1 MTKEPEGL
9 PPPPPPSRGLFPGTL
24 SYGDA
29 AASGKGGE
37 LCQPLERRLP
47 PPPPPLPAAAS
58 AQSRFAW
65 AQQRQDP
72 EQAPPALGFTGN
84 ILPAVPTSDAPAPPA
99 AAMSAADA
107 AAAAAETGSDS
118 TSAEQIPYRISDDL
132 SDADSGPVPRARSAR
147 PPCHHGKGSSDDLEM
162 ARVKFLCS
170 FGGAI
175 LPRPSDGRLRYVG
188 GDTRVISV
196 SRNISYAD
204 LLAKLINVHGQA
216 VTIKYQ
222 LPDEDLDAL
231 VTVSSSDD
239 LVNLMEEYDLL
250 ESREG
255 MARLRLFLFPAADPE
270 PVPQASNTH
279 GRESASLYV
288 EALNGQ
294 LGAGGQVAVDLEA
307 SAHVPDGHRTLGGD
321 ALPPPAAVTTGAA
334 LAHQPFGP
342 LLTAGTLQLQPVPG
356 MSQLALS
363 EAGGGYSSMDFA
375 KKQQQEKAQVQP
387 GGQTG
392 GGGVGVSGGSVGYH
406 HDTLQQVQKKLQA
419 LVPHGSQGD
428 SALGSPSAISS
439 GTSSPQL
446 ARRWLPSS
454 QPPSAPPE
462 SSHHLYLHPNEYSSY
477 VNPYGTDSS
486 KMQARPEPPPG
497 FQHERSQSDGFV
509 YGGGKVELP
518 RPQMLPLLNL
528 PRRDRDVT
536 PTHSGPSSPTAAGP
550 KRHPDHQQ
558 HHWPEA
564 LRPDPAQ
571 RHWAGRGSTQNS
583 APQSIISSD
592 SWDGVRKQAAV
603 GGRLQLAYRDG
614 LPPHVIHAQSTPGS
628 PRLSYTDSQRKALL
642 AAQIPVGG
650 GGGGG
655 GHGLQQTYA
664 DQLGRSSQ
672 GPSSGPSMGSS
683 PDERRPLPSRVMHSG
698 NSTEDQNFHV
708 DYQPP
713 LRPVVSAPAAAGEYR
728 TLDLPE
734 WGADP
739 GDIALLKRDGLPLH
753 ASASAPDL
761 EEHAF
766 RNRFEPNITRPADR
780 LHIPRRNHHLADIE
794 EGDLDGRHKPTG
806 YAPAVPPVNELD
818 PYEMQDNAMNRGNT
832 YASTS
837 QAPNMVAMPG
847 LPPLYGGAQFSQG
860 VGLQDRLPKVQLH
873 QSLLADPAGQH
884 GFPIAARPGSS
895 QMHPHPMPAPDL
907 LSGFEERPLSPEQ
920 RLRYMGASA
929 GYNHNAMRPV
939 QENQQPNAPLAP
951 AYGDRLYHA
960 RLDVPHRTTDYAGS
974 GEEDFAPGSPLG
986 SPPWSLKD
994 TTREGHHLY
1003 GAPEME
1009 SLHSRFYQEQLHAGL
1024 GAGRADVGHHQ
1035 PPESSLVLR
1044 SPPPSAVQSRMG
1056 STQVQTAEEAAE
1068 LQRLQQEALARAVK
1082 SRLLTVAS
1090 PADTPSAA
1098 GEGHPWHMPSQ
1109 GPEVMRVFAEAAEEH
1124 RLAASAQRQHQLPT
1138 PESHVYPPRGDG
1150 SSLSMSPISPSRAS
1164 SYQNLQLLGSLADGR
1179 SSGHQGQDYVA
1190 KDHRGHARDGVGQ
1203 GEAQY
1208 EFPRNLWSPKDSLQ
1222 APDDTIDYSQS
1233 VPAAPLVQAGP
1244 KGSRGGLSPIQQ
1256 QQRLQVLP
1264 PIATAPPA
1272 PLRSQA
1278 TLPEHQWESDALNE
1292 QSSSDVEDDLLM
1304 VGSKPSSDDVMEPPT
1319 FALHKNRVQVDDFE
1333 EAPAAD
1339 KSQSPVTTSQKQAPA
1354 GSAGQ
1359 EEHKAEQDVTAG
1371 STAQASAAQ
1380 ARQESKRAP
1389 IPSTTDVQDATGLAA
1404 LDLPFTSLLDKEDSD
1419 GPLGTAAE
1427 EEAVAHGLQ
1436 TIKNAD
1442 LEELKELGSGTF
1454 GTVYH
1459 GKWRGTDVAIKRIK
1473 ASVFQGRAS
1482 ERDRL
1487 VADFWKEASMLA
1499 ALHHPNVV
1507 AFYGVVKD
1515 GPGGTLATVTEY
1527 MVNGSLKQVL
1537 HKKERTIDRKK
1548 RVLIAMDAAFGM
1560 EYLHTKNIVH
1570 FDLKCDNLLVN
1581 LRDTQRPICKV
1592 GDLGLSKIKHKTMV
1606 SGGVRGTL
1614 PWMAPELLDGRSS
1627 LVTEK
1632 VDVFSFGIVMWEL
1645 LTGDEPYTNMHYG
1658 AIIGGILNDTLRP
1671 PVPHGCHPPWK
1682 DLMERCWANS
1692 PEKRPSFSE
1701 IAAELRA
1708 MSLAK

>member
-1 MTKEPEGL
+1 MAAA
-9 PPPPPPSRGLFPGTL
+9 
-24 SYGDA
+24 DA
-29 AASGKGGE
+29 AA
-37 LCQPLERRLP
+37 
-47 PPPPPLPAAAS
+47 
-58 AQSRFAW
+58 
-65 AQQRQDP
+65 
-72 EQAPPALGFTGN
+72 
-84 ILPAVPTSDAPAPPA
+84 
-99 AAMSAADA
+99 A

-132 SDADSGPVPRARSAR
+132 SDADSGPVPRARSAT
-147 PPCHHGKGSSDDLEM
+147 PPCHHAKGSSDDLET

-175 LPRPSDGRLRYVG
+175 LPRPSGRRPCPGVRGALSFASARSWACHALRAHCQALATLEVPSYGLVLLSLPGKPSQLTAVIARGASADGQLRYVG

-196 SRNISYAD
+196 SRSISYAD

-231 VTVSSSDD
+231 VTVMSSDD
-239 LVNLMEEYDLL
+239 LVNMMEEYDLL

-255 MARLRLFLFPAADPE
+255 VARLRLFLFPAAAPE
-270 PVPQASNTH
+270 PVPQAFGTH
-279 GRESASLYV
+279 GRGSASSYV

-294 LGAGGQVAVDLEA
+294 LGVGGQAAVDPEA
-307 SAHVPDGHRTLGGD
+307 SAHVPDGHLPLGGN

-334 LAHQPFGP
+334 PAHQPFGP
-342 LLTAGTLQLQPVPG
+342 LLTAGALQLQPMPG
-356 MSQLALS
+356 LSQLAPS
-363 EAGGGYSSMDFA
+363 EAGGGYSSVDFA

-387 GGQTG
+387 GGQTS
-392 GGGVGVSGGSVGYH
+392 GGVGVGGGSIGYH

-419 LVPHGSQGD
+419 LVPQGSQGD

-454 QPPSAPPE
+454 QPPSAPEPG
-462 SSHHLYLHPNEYSSY
+462 HPVYLHPNEYSSY
-477 VNPYGTDSS
+477 VNPYGTDPS
-486 KMQARPEPPPG
+486 KMQARPEPAPG
-497 FQHERSQSDGFV
+497 FQHERSQSDGYVF
-509 YGGGKVELP
+509 GGAKVELP

-571 RHWAGRGSTQNS
+571 RHWAGRGGTQDS
-583 APQSIISSD
+583 APQSMVGSD

-642 AAQIPVGG
+642 AAQIPVGS

-698 NSTEDQNFHV
+698 NITEDQSFHG

-739 GDIALLKRDGLPLH
+739 GDIALLKRGGLPLH

-766 RNRFEPNITRPADR
+766 RHRFEPNITRPADR
-780 LHIPRRNHHLADIE
+780 LHIPRRNHLADIA

-847 LPPLYGGAQFSQG
+847 LPPLYGGAQFNQG
-860 VGLQDRLPKVQLH
+860 VGLQDRLPKAQLH

-884 GFPIAARPGSS
+884 GFPVVPRPGSS

-907 LSGFEERPLSPEQ
+907 LSGFEEMPLSPEQ

-939 QENQQPNAPLAP
+939 QENQQPNAAHAP

-960 RLDVPHRTTDYAGS
+960 RLDVPHRTADYAGN

-994 TTREGHHLY
+994 TAREGHHLY
-1003 GAPEME
+1003 GAPELE
-1009 SLHSRFYQEQLHAGL
+1009 GLHSRFYQEQLHAGM
-1024 GAGRADVGHHQ
+1024 GAGRTDVGHHQ
-1035 PPESSLVLR
+1035 PPESSLALR

-1056 STQVQTAEEAAE
+1056 STQVQTVEEAAE

-1090 PADTPSAA
+1090 PADTPLAA

-1150 SSLSMSPISPSRAS
+1150 SSLSMSPRSPSRAS
-1164 SYQNLQLLGSLADGR
+1164 SYQNLQLLGTLADGR
-1179 SSGHQGQDYVA
+1179 SSGHQGQDYVVR
-1190 KDHRGHARDGVGQ
+1190 DHRGHARDGVGQ

-1208 EFPRNLWSPKDSLQ
+1208 ELPQNLWSPKDSLQ
-1222 APDDTIDYSQS
+1222 APDGTINYSQS
-1233 VPAAPLVQAGP
+1233 VPAAPLAQADP
-1244 KGSRGGLSPIQQ
+1244 KGSRGGLSLTQQ
-1256 QQRLQVLP
+1256 QQRLQVHP
-1264 PIATAPPA
+1264 SIATAPPA
-1272 PLRSQA
+1272 PLHSQA
-1278 TLPEHQWESDALNE
+1278 TLPEHQWDSDALNE
-1292 QSSSDVEDDLLM
+1292 QSSGDVEDDLLM
-1304 VGSKPSSDDVMEPPT
+1304 MGSKPSSDDVMEPPT
-1319 FALHKNRVQVDDFE
+1319 FALHMNRIQVDEFE
-1333 EAPAAD
+1333 EAAAAD

-1359 EEHKAEQDVTAG
+1359 EEHKAEQSVAAG
-1371 STAQASAAQ
+1371 STTQASAAQ
-1380 ARQESKRAP
+1380 ARQDSKRALM
-1389 IPSTTDVQDATGLAA
+1389 PSKTDVRDATGPAA
-1404 LDLPFTSLLDKEDSD
+1404 LDLPLTSLLDKEDSD

-1482 ERDRL
+1482 EQDRL
-1487 VADFWKEASMLA
+1487 VADFWKEASTLA

-1614 PWMAPELLDGRSS
+1614 PWMAPELLDGRST

-1701 IAAELRA
+1701 VAAELRA